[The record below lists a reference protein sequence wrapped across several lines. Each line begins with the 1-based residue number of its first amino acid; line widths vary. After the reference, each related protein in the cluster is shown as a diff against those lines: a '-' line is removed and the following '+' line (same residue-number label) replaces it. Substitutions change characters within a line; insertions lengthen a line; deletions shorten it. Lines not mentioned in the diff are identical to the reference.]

1 MKTWWISRPVT
12 VAEAVITI
20 AATVVVLV
28 SIGFQMHHVWVEP
41 QLALAFGGFIALG
54 ELARVNLPDGGF
66 AVPLASAGALAY
78 ALVGDFAGRPT
89 QYVAAQVVV
98 VTAIAMSLGSL
109 PYLAAGK
116 PTQPDALARRVL
128 MVAIVAA
135 VYRPLFFH
143 WSAAGHVPK
152 EYLPPIAM
160 AVIVMTVAG
169 FDALLAAWTRSARD
183 RSPYLT
189 ALRDEVG
196 ALFGIGTAIGAT
208 GILIALASVVM
219 GIWALPVFAIP
230 LIIAQ
235 FSLRRFAVIRQT
247 HRQTIQALS
256 RVTEVGG
263 YTDAGHSWRVSEL
276 GKAVGRELGLSSRE
290 LFDLEQA
297 ALMHDIGQLS
307 LPDPIPGGATTM
319 ASGEE
324 QRAIAERGAEVIRAT
339 GALTRVADIVAC
351 QAEPY
356 RRPGEPID
364 ASIPLASRIIRVVNA
379 YDDLAGGSLESERRL
394 DALDQLRL
402 NMAYDYDPT
411 IVDCLTRVVGRSTFS
426 NA

>member
-1 MKTWWISRPVT
+1 
-12 VAEAVITI
+12 VAF
-20 AATVVVLV
+20 AAGL
-28 SIGFQMHHVWVEP
+28 
-41 QLALAFGGFIALG
+41 
-54 ELARVNLPDGGF
+54 D
-66 AVPLASAGALAY
+66 
-78 ALVGDFAGRPT
+78 ALV
-89 QYVAAQVVV
+89 
-98 VTAIAMSLGSL
+98 
-109 PYLAAGK
+109 
-116 PTQPDALARRVL
+116 
-128 MVAIVAA
+128 
-135 VYRPLFFH
+135 
-143 WSAAGHVPK
+143 
-152 EYLPPIAM
+152 
-160 AVIVMTVAG
+160 
-169 FDALLAAWTRSARD
+169 AAWTRSARD

-189 ALRDEVG
+189 SLRDEVG

-208 GILIALASVVM
+208 GILIALASAVM
-219 GIWALPVFAIP
+219 GIWALPVLAIP
-230 LIIAQ
+230 LVIAQ

-276 GKAVGRELGLSSRE
+276 SKAVGRELGLTAHD

-339 GALTRVADIVAC
+339 GALDRVADIVAC

-356 RRPGEPID
+356 RRPGEPVD

-379 YDDLAGGSLESERRL
+379 YDDLAGGSLSSERRL

-411 IVDCLTRVVGRSTFS
+411 IVDCLTRVVGRTTFS
-426 NA
+426 NV

>member
-1 MKTWWISRPVT
+1 MTAWLGGRAFT
-12 VAEAVITI
+12 VAEVVVTGT
-20 AATVVVLV
+20 AALVVLV
-28 SIGFQMHHVWVEP
+28 SIGIQTHNVWLDP
-41 QLALAFGGFIALG
+41 QLALAFGVFIALG

-78 ALVGDFAGRPT
+78 ALVGDFAGQPT
-89 QYVAAQVVV
+89 HYTAAQVVV

-116 PTQPDALARRVL
+116 PTQPDALARRVI
-128 MVAIVAA
+128 MVALVAA
-135 VYRPLFFH
+135 VYRPLYGH
-143 WSAAGHVPK
+143 WAASGHMPR
-152 EYLPPIAM
+152 EYFPPIAM
-160 AVIVMTVAG
+160 VVVVLAAAGVDAV
-169 FDALLAAWTRSARD
+169 LAAWTRSARD

-196 ALFGIGTAIGAT
+196 ALFGIGTAIGST

-230 LIIAQ
+230 LVIAQ

-263 YTDAGHSWRVSEL
+263 YTDTGHSWRVSEL
-276 GKAVGRELGLSSRE
+276 GKAVGRELGLTSRD

-356 RRPGEPID
+356 RRPGEPVD

-411 IVDCLTRVVGRSTFS
+411 IVDCLTRVVGRTTFS

>member
-1 MKTWWISRPVT
+1 MSAWWRNRPMT
-12 VAEAVITI
+12 VAELVVTAV
-20 AATVVVLV
+20 ATLVLLIC
-28 SIGFQMHHVWVEP
+28 IGVQMHSQWVDP
-41 QLALAFGGFIALG
+41 QIAVAFGVFVGLG

-66 AVPLASAGALAY
+66 AVPIASAGALAY
-78 ALVGDFAGRPT
+78 ALVGDFAHQQT
-89 QYVAAQVVV
+89 HYSAAQVVV
-98 VTAIAMSLGSL
+98 VAAIAMSLGSL
-109 PYLAAGK
+109 PYVAAGR
-116 PTQPDALARRVL
+116 PSQPDALARRVV
-128 MVAIVAA
+128 MVAVVAA
-135 VYRPLFFH
+135 IYRPLYDA
-143 WSAAGHVPK
+143 WSGPGQLPHD
-152 EYLPPIAM
+152 YLPPL
-160 AVIVMTVAG
+160 VMVVVVAFAAA
-169 FDALLAAWTRSARD
+169 FDALVAGWTRSARD
-183 RSPYLT
+183 RSPYLI
-189 ALRDEVG
+189 AVRDEVG

-208 GILIALASVVM
+208 GILIALAAAVM
-219 GIWALPVFAIP
+219 GVWALPVFAIP
-230 LIIAQ
+230 LVIAQ

-276 GKAVGRELGLSSRE
+276 SKAVGRELGLTAHD

-339 GALTRVADIVAC
+339 GALDRVADIVAC

-356 RRPGEPID
+356 RRPGEPVD

-379 YDDLAGGSLESERRL
+379 YDDLAGGSLSSQRRL

-411 IVDCLTRVVGRSTFS
+411 IVDCLTRVVGRTTFS
-426 NA
+426 NV